1 MNAIS
6 ETNLPGLTYRGK
18 VRDTYDLG
26 DGRMLMIATD
36 RISAF
41 DVVIPTPINGKG
53 AILTRMSKFW
63 FDLLADVMPNHMI
76 APAYDPEIMST
87 VERIGVLNDLP
98 DDLALRSMVIKKAER
113 IDIECVVRAY
123 ITGSAWAEY
132 TKSGTVNS
140 AKMPEGMIEA
150 DQFPEFLFTP
160 STKAEV
166 GHDEPMTAQEV
177 IDMVGAEMAR
187 NLEET
192 SIKVFTVAHD
202 YARKKGM
209 ILADTKFEFG
219 IIDGELTLIDEVLTP
234 DSSRFWDINDYSP
247 GNSPPA
253 FDKQFVRDYLSDT
266 GWDKEPPA
274 PELPADIVEKTID
287 RYSQA
292 LERLTGQSIE
302 V

>member
-1 MNAIS
+1 MNSVS

-76 APAYDPEIMST
+76 APAYDAEAMST

-192 SIKVFTVAHD
+192 SIKVFAVAHD
-202 YARKKGM
+202 YAREKGM

-253 FDKQFVRDYLSDT
+253 FDKQFVRDYLSDS

-302 V
+302 L

>member
-1 MNAIS
+1 MNAVS

-26 DGRMLMIATD
+26 DDRMLMIATD

-76 APAYDPEIMST
+76 APAYDAEAMKS

-132 TKSGTVNS
+132 TNSGTVNS
-140 AKMPEGMIEA
+140 AKMTEGMIEA
-150 DQFPEFLFTP
+150 DQSPEFLLTP

-166 GHDEPMTAQEV
+166 GHYAPMTA
-177 IDMVGAEMAR
+177 
-187 NLEET
+187 
-192 SIKVFTVAHD
+192 
-202 YARKKGM
+202 
-209 ILADTKFEFG
+209 
-219 IIDGELTLIDEVLTP
+219 
-234 DSSRFWDINDYSP
+234 
-247 GNSPPA
+247 
-253 FDKQFVRDYLSDT
+253 
-266 GWDKEPPA
+266 
-274 PELPADIVEKTID
+274 
-287 RYSQA
+287 
-292 LERLTGQSIE
+292 
-302 V
+302 